1 VLNSPNFLTDGLHIR
16 PYVFDSIRVEE
27 IATWD
32 EVNSLLSSG
41 LIDYPR
47 IRVAAAGN
55 EYSLSYNGFLRYSF
69 SERGERRPRLVPGA
83 LRKTMR
89 DGCAIIIDHCEA
101 FFPGIRALTGEI
113 SATLGCRAWA
123 NLYVSPKGPSGFGCH
138 FDGHDIFAIQ
148 IHGSKRWSIHAPTY
162 QSPNRGDKSF
172 HLPSPKGK
180 PLKERVLSAGDGLY
194 LPFGY
199 WHDVEA
205 VSDVSLHVTIGLD
218 FNRKLDVL
226 MLISEELAKDRFF
239 RDKINYSMIEVEAY
253 ELRERL
259 VEAIRD
265 LDMEKLLGRL
275 REERLEKGPKFNF
288 PAFY

>member
-1 VLNSPNFLTDGLHIR
+1 MLNSPDFLTDGLHFR
-16 PYVFDSIRVEE
+16 PYIFDSIRVEK

-47 IRVAAAGN
+47 IRVASAGN
-55 EYSLSYNGFLRYSF
+55 EYSRSYNGFLRYSL
-69 SERGERRPRLVPGA
+69 SERGERRPRLVPGVLHKA
-83 LRKTMR
+83 MR
-89 DGCAIIIDHCEA
+89 NGCAIIIDHCEA
-101 FFPGIRALTGEI
+101 FFPGIRTLTGEI

-138 FDGHDIFAIQ
+138 FDDHDIFAIQ

-162 QSPNRGDKSF
+162 HSPNRGDKSF
-172 HLPSPKGK
+172 HLPSPNGK
-180 PLKERVLSAGDGLY
+180 PLKEHVLSAGDALY

-205 VSDVSLHVTIGLD
+205 VSDISMHVTIGLD
-218 FNRKLDVL
+218 FARKLDAL
-226 MLISEELAKDRFF
+226 KLISEEPAKDRFF
-239 RDKINYSMIEVEAY
+239 RNKINYSMTEFEAR
-253 ELRERL
+253 ELKERL

-265 LDMEKLLGRL
+265 LDMEKFLARL
-275 REERLEKGPKFNF
+275 FEQRLEKGTKFNF
-288 PAFY
+288 PTF